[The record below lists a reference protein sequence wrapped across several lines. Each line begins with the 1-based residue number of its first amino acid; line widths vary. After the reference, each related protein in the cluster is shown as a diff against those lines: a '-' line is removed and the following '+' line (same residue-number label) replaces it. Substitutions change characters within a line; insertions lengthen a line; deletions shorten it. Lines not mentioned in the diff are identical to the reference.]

1 MTWIEPSWHSSVSR
15 VSAWSHT
22 EWRHDRPSFQAPLMP
37 ACRYMEEN
45 SMAAMLAVKRSAG
58 VIPEVNLREC
68 VTCTALQSANKTN
81 HFGLCCQKSKTGV
94 SVAPQ
99 KVHMSSKKIILK
111 NTWIENIDWKNT
123 FVYALFLEYSIIF
136 HYLCQIKN
144 LDSFPSAT

>member
-22 EWRHDRPSFQAPLMP
+22 EWWHDRPSFQVPLMP

-58 VIPEVNLREC
+58 VILEVNFREC
-68 VTCTALQSANKTN
+68 VTCTARQSTNKAH
-81 HFGLCCQKSKTGV
+81 HFGFETLRLCRQKSKTGV

-99 KVHMSSKKIILK
+99 KVHMSSKK
-111 NTWIENIDWKNT
+111 
-123 FVYALFLEYSIIF
+123 LF
-136 HYLCQIKN
+136 
-144 LDSFPSAT
+144 